1 MMARTAEQERNRVV
15 LTGPLV
21 LFDGVCNLCSGS
33 LQFLLPRDRTGR
45 LYFAPIQS
53 TIGQQVLER
62 HKLPLEDWDSF
73 VFLDEGRVYLKAEA
87 VLRIA
92 RFLPWPWRMLSAF
105 RLLPKPVADWCYD
118 RVARNRYRLFGRR
131 QQCMVPDAKSSA
143 RFVM

>member
-33 LQFLLPRDRTGR
+33 VQFLLPRDRTGQ

-53 TIGQQVLER
+53 AIGQQVLER

-87 VLRIA
+87 VLRIV
-92 RFLPWPWRMLSAF
+92 RFLHWPWRTLRIL
-105 RLLPKPVADWCYD
+105 RLLPKSPTDWCYD
-118 RVARNRYRLFGRR
+118 RVARNRYALFGVR
-131 QQCMVPDAKSSA
+131 QRCMVPDAKSSA
-143 RFVM
+143 RFVL